1 MRCQSGYLHHRRV
14 RPKGHGRRLCAL
26 PRIFSKLH
34 KTCLARRTVACEPET
49 TRLGEEVAV
58 PMIHSAVSRE
68 FASEQ
73 RELDLEL
80 RDAAFGTGV
89 QRSDLAVIALAVA
102 GAAAA
107 AAIVATGG
115 VSSDPTTVATVLVAN
130 IAALAL
136 GGLIWRRGRPSSSF
150 GNLLLAE
157 GVLVFVSSLS
167 GSPDSV
173 LHLIGMLGGW
183 AAGLGATWL
192 LLSYPGSR
200 LGGAARIVMGLAL
213 ATFLLGELPLILLS
227 PRVVGVSGVANCA
240 GACPANAAL
249 VSDAP
254 SVAEVFRHLEGVLQA
269 AWGAGLLV
277 YLATSFAWASHA
289 RRRLLFPVF
298 ATAVP
303 FVAAFAINAV
313 VFDLAGVAPSG
324 TARAI
329 FAGARI
335 LFPLGFIGGLLFAR
349 AYAGEALAYMARKLV
364 GRPTVAAVEQLVRR
378 VLDDPQARLVFW
390 LPRSE
395 QFVDR
400 HGTRTVLDEASE
412 NLTWR
417 AFGHGDARVLAVVHD
432 IALSEDH
439 ELVEAV
445 GAASLLALENRRL
458 EHDLLDS
465 VDALRASQRR
475 LVGAASAERRKIE
488 RDLHD
493 GVQQKLVALRI
504 QLELTRDL
512 ARGNGLSGRLAGLAA
527 DFDEALDELRSA
539 AHGIYPPLLADEGLD
554 AALREVARRSTVSLT
569 VDLEDVGR
577 LSEDRETAIYYCCLE
592 ALQNVAKHAGD
603 DAVAS
608 LRLWRDRKAVR
619 FSVSDNGV
627 GYVARPGTNG
637 AGLTNMS
644 DRMGAVG
651 GTLTVRSTPGEGT
664 TVHGGVAGETSDRMG
679 DGIRV

>member
-1 MRCQSGYLHHRRV
+1 LRENL
-14 RPKGHGRRLCAL
+14 RPLV
-26 PRIFSKLH
+26 
-34 KTCLARRTVACEPET
+34 T
-49 TRLGEEVAV
+49 GEEVGV
-58 PMIHSAVSRE
+58 PLTRSAVSRE

-80 RDAAFGTGV
+80 RDAAFGSGV
-89 QRSDLAVIALAVA
+89 RKSDLAVIAVA
-102 GAAAA
+102 LVGASAA

-115 VSSDPTTVATVLVAN
+115 VTSDPTTVATVLVAN
-130 IAALAL
+130 IVALAV
-136 GGLIWRRGRPSSSF
+136 GGLVWRRGRPLSPF
-150 GNLLLAE
+150 GDLLLAMA
-157 GVLVFVSSLS
+157 VLVFVSSLA
-167 GSPDSV
+167 GSPNSV

-192 LLSYPGSR
+192 LLSFPGSR

-213 ATFLLGELPLILLS
+213 ATFLIGELPLILLA
-227 PRVVGVSGVANCA
+227 PRVVGVSGLA
-240 GACPANAAL
+240 GCGNACPANPAL
-249 VSDAP
+249 VVDA
-254 SVAEVFRHLEGVLQA
+254 SNAAGILRHVEALLQV
-269 AWGAGLLV
+269 AWGVGLLF
-277 YLATSFAWASHA
+277 YLSMGFAWASHA
-289 RRRLLFPVF
+289 RRRLLLPVF

-313 VFDLAGVAPSG
+313 VFNFAGVSPSD

-329 FAGARI
+329 FAGTRI
-335 LFPLGFIGGLLFAR
+335 LFPLGFVAGLLFAR
-349 AYAGEALAYMARKLV
+349 AYAGEALAFMARKLV
-364 GRPTVAAVEQLVRR
+364 GRPPVAAVEQLVRR

-400 HGTRTVLDEASE
+400 HGTRAVLDEASE
-412 NLTWR
+412 NLTWH

-432 IALSEDH
+432 DALSEDP

-445 GAASLLALENRRL
+445 GAASLLALESRRL

-475 LVGAASAERRKIE
+475 LVSAASAERRKIE

-504 QLELTRDL
+504 QLELLRDL
-512 ARGNGLSGRLAGLAA
+512 ARDSGVGNRLAGLAA
-527 DFDEALDELRSA
+527 DFDEALDDLRLA
-539 AHGIYPPLLADEGLD
+539 AHGIYPPLLADEGLE
-554 AALREVARRSTVSLT
+554 AALREVARRSSVPLS

-592 ALQNVAKHAGD
+592 ALQNVAKHAGEN
-603 DAVAS
+603 AVAS

-619 FSVSDNGV
+619 FLVSDDGV
-627 GYVARPGTNG
+627 GYVSRPSTNG
-637 AGLTNMS
+637 AGLTNMA

-664 TVHGGVAGETSDRMG
+664 TVQGGVTSEASDRIG
-679 DGIRV
+679 DVVRV